1 MEADVRDLF
10 DEDALFDP
18 FDDGP
23 DGDFDPEAAAQVTV
37 GAPLTAE
44 EAAPKA
50 AAAPAVDTRTAQERF
65 RDLLKETPGQRCVM
79 LTLVDYAR
87 EPKTGA
93 EMDVRT
99 EELLRYGFS
108 IYSPVV
114 FRELLE
120 EAGALRYMLLDDEG
134 NEIAV
139 DEAAGGVAGE
149 ADAQS
154 GMDDAAAETV
164 VAGSDVAVGAV
175 SGAAS
180 SSARAAVGVAAGVVG
195 AAVAGAA
202 DVATGAAD
210 AEPVLRSEQ
219 YFDGEETVELEF
231 LEVADER
238 PGLWVA
244 TPEGL
249 EVVDE
254 QDDTGEIRKLL
265 AAEPQYLDIYH
276 QILDFCCEEGGRSAK
291 EIDRLVN
298 DSPLLEE
305 PRRYSGYFVGR
316 LERKGALEW
325 RGGWCTTQVGR
336 DMIEEALAAA
346 AQ

>member
-18 FDDGP
+18 FEDGP
-23 DGDFDPEAAAQVTV
+23 DGDFDSEAAAQVTV

-65 RDLLKETPGQRCVM
+65 RDLLKETPGQRRVM
-79 LTLVDYAR
+79 LALVDYAR

-93 EMDVRT
+93 EMDART
-99 EELLRYGFS
+99 EDLLRYGFS
-108 IYSPVV
+108 VYSPVI

-120 EAGALRYMLLDDEG
+120 EAGALRYVLLDDEG
-134 NEIAV
+134 SEVAA
-139 DEAAGGVAGE
+139 DEAAGV
-149 ADAQS
+149 ADAQ
-154 GMDDAAAETV
+154 AE
-164 VAGSDVAVGAV
+164 AGAG
-175 SGAAS
+175 GP
-180 SSARAAVGVAAGVVG
+180 GVADAGVG
-195 AAVAGAA
+195 AAYGA
-202 DVATGAAD
+202 
-210 AEPVLRSEQ
+210 PVLRSEE

-231 LEVADER
+231 LEAADER

-254 QDDTGEIRKLL
+254 QDDAGEIRKLL

-276 QILDFCCEEGGRSAK
+276 QILDYCCEEGGRSAK

-336 DMIEEALAAA
+336 DMIDEAVAAAA

>member
-65 RDLLKETPGQRCVM
+65 RDLLKETPGQRRVM
-79 LTLVDYAR
+79 LALVDYAR

-93 EMDVRT
+93 EMDART
-99 EELLRYGFS
+99 EDLLRYGFS
-108 IYSPVV
+108 VYSPVI

-120 EAGALRYMLLDDEG
+120 EAGVLRYVLLDDEG
-134 NEIAV
+134 GEVAA
-139 DEAAGGVAGE
+139 DEAAGGAQAE
-149 ADAQS
+149 AH
-154 GMDDAAAETV
+154 
-164 VAGSDVAVGAV
+164 GA
-175 SGAAS
+175 
-180 SSARAAVGVAAGVVG
+180 
-195 AAVAGAA
+195 
-202 DVATGAAD
+202 
-210 AEPVLRSEQ
+210 PVLCSEE
-219 YFDGEETVELEF
+219 YFDGKETVELEF

-254 QDDTGEIRKLL
+254 QDDAGEIRKLL

-336 DMIEEALAAA
+336 DMIDEAVAAAA

>member
-18 FDDGP
+18 FEDGP
-23 DGDFDPEAAAQVTV
+23 DGDVDPAAAAQVTV
-37 GAPLTAE
+37 GAPLSAE

-65 RDLLKETPGQRCVM
+65 RDLLAETPGQRRVM
-79 LTLVDYAR
+79 LALVDYCR
-87 EPKTGA
+87 QPKTGV
-93 EMDVRT
+93 EMDERT

-108 IYSPVV
+108 VYSPVV

-120 EAGALRYMLLDDEG
+120 EAGAIRYVVFDEDG
-134 NEIAV
+134 NE
-139 DEAAGGVAGE
+139 
-149 ADAQS
+149 
-154 GMDDAAAETV
+154 
-164 VAGSDVAVGAV
+164 
-175 SGAAS
+175 
-180 SSARAAVGVAAGVVG
+180 VAAGASG
-195 AAVAGAA
+195 AVDADGLPVDSGYRNGVCAGEMRDAV
-202 DVATGAAD
+202 D
-210 AEPVLRSEQ
+210 ARSEMSSEQ
-219 YFDGEETVELEF
+219 YFDGEETVELQFMEI
-231 LEVADER
+231 ADER

-244 TPEGL
+244 TAEGL

-254 QDDTGEIRKLL
+254 QDDAGEVRKLL

-276 QILDFCCEEGGRSAK
+276 QILDFCTEDGGRSAK

-325 RGGWCTTQVGR
+325 RGGWCTTQVGH
-336 DMIEEALAAA
+336 DMIAEALAAA

>member
-1 MEADVRDLF
+1 MEADVRELF
-10 DEDALFDP
+10 DEDELFDP
-18 FDDGP
+18 FEDMPEGEI
-23 DGDFDPEAAAQVTV
+23 DPEAAAQVTV

-44 EAAPKA
+44 QAAPKA
-50 AAAPAVDTRTAQERF
+50 AAAPAVDERTAQERF
-65 RDLLKETPGQRCVM
+65 RDLLKETPGQRRVM
-79 LTLVDYAR
+79 LALVDYCR

-93 EMDVRT
+93 EMDART
-99 EELLRYGFS
+99 EDLLRYGFS
-108 IYSPVV
+108 VYSPVV

-120 EAGALRYMLLDDEG
+120 EAGAIRYVLLDDDGNMVEPDGAVAAADGQPVESGDRSSAAGEG
-134 NEIAV
+134 RVATE
-139 DEAAGGVAGE
+139 AGGVGL
-149 ADAQS
+149 
-154 GMDDAAAETV
+154 
-164 VAGSDVAVGAV
+164 
-175 SGAAS
+175 
-180 SSARAAVGVAAGVVG
+180 AAGVAGVATSAAGKGG
-195 AAVAGAA
+195 AAF
-202 DVATGAAD
+202 DVASVTAVGRGAVAD
-210 AEPVLRSEQ
+210 EMSLLHSEE

-231 LEVADER
+231 MEIADER

-254 QDDTGEIRKLL
+254 QDDAGEIRKLL

-276 QILDFCCEEGGRSAK
+276 QILDYCCEEGGRSAK
-291 EIDRLVN
+291 ELDRLVN

>member
-10 DEDALFDP
+10 DDDALFDP
-18 FDDGP
+18 FEDGP

-65 RDLLKETPGQRCVM
+65 RDLLKETPGQRRVM
-79 LTLVDYAR
+79 LALVDYAR

-93 EMDVRT
+93 EMDART
-99 EELLRYGFS
+99 EDLLRYGFS
-108 IYSPVV
+108 VYSPVI

-120 EAGALRYMLLDDEG
+120 EAGALRYVLLDDEG
-134 NEIAV
+134 SEVAA
-139 DEAAGGVAGE
+139 DEAAGV
-149 ADAQS
+149 ADAQAEA
-154 GMDDAAAETV
+154 GTGGPGVVDAATGTAY
-164 VAGSDVAVGAV
+164 GA
-175 SGAAS
+175 
-180 SSARAAVGVAAGVVG
+180 
-195 AAVAGAA
+195 
-202 DVATGAAD
+202 
-210 AEPVLRSEQ
+210 PVLRSED

-254 QDDTGEIRKLL
+254 QDDAGEIRKLL

-276 QILDFCCEEGGRSAK
+276 QILEYCCEEGGRSAK

-336 DMIEEALAAA
+336 DMIDEAVAAAA

>member
-18 FDDGP
+18 FEDVDV
-23 DGDFDPEAAAQVTV
+23 DELDPEAAAQVTV
-37 GAPLTAE
+37 ASPLSAQ
-44 EAAPKA
+44 EAAPRA
-50 AAAPAVDTRTAQERF
+50 AAAPAMDMRAAQERF
-65 RDLLKETPGQRCVM
+65 RDLLKETPGQRRVM
-79 LTLVDYAR
+79 LSLVDYCR

-93 EMDVRT
+93 EMDERT
-99 EELLRYGFS
+99 DELLRYGFS
-108 IYSPVV
+108 VFSPVV

-120 EAGALRYMLLDDEG
+120 EAGAIRYAVFDADG
-134 NEIAV
+134 NEVAG
-139 DEAAGGVAGE
+139 DASAAAAGGGL
-149 ADAQS
+149 
-154 GMDDAAAETV
+154 TV
-164 VAGSDVAVGAV
+164 SNGDRSDVSAGGAGG
-175 SGAAS
+175 GAYGDETDSPGLAF
-180 SSARAAVGVAAGVVG
+180 AGG
-195 AAVAGAA
+195 G
-202 DVATGAAD
+202 DT
-210 AEPVLRSEQ
+210 LLSEE
-219 YFDGEETVELEF
+219 YFDGQEAVELEF
-231 LEVADER
+231 LEVADGR

-254 QDDTGEIRKLL
+254 QDDAGEIRKLL

-276 QILDFCCEEGGRSAK
+276 QILDFCTMDGGRSAK

-325 RGGWCTTQVGR
+325 RCGWCTTQVGR
-336 DMIEEALAAA
+336 DMIAEALAAA
-346 AQ
+346 TQ

>member
-18 FDDGP
+18 FEDGP
-23 DGDFDPEAAAQVTV
+23 DGDFDSEAAAQVTV
-37 GAPLTAE
+37 GAPLSAE
-44 EAAPKA
+44 EVAPKTA
-50 AAAPAVDTRTAQERF
+50 AALAVDTRTAQERF
-65 RDLLKETPGQRCVM
+65 RDLLKETPGQRRVM
-79 LTLVDYAR
+79 LALVDYAR
-87 EPKTGA
+87 EPKTGE
-93 EMDVRT
+93 EMDART
-99 EELLRYGFS
+99 EDLLRYGFS
-108 IYSPVV
+108 VYSPVV

-120 EAGALRYMLLDDEG
+120 EAGALRYVLLDDEG
-134 NEIAV
+134 SEVAA
-139 DEAAGGVAGE
+139 DEAAGV
-149 ADAQS
+149 ADAQAEA
-154 GMDDAAAETV
+154 GAGGPGVVDAATGTAY
-164 VAGSDVAVGAV
+164 GA
-175 SGAAS
+175 
-180 SSARAAVGVAAGVVG
+180 
-195 AAVAGAA
+195 
-202 DVATGAAD
+202 
-210 AEPVLRSEQ
+210 PVLRSED
-219 YFDGEETVELEF
+219 YFGGEETVELEF

-254 QDDTGEIRKLL
+254 QDDAGEIRKLL

-276 QILDFCCEEGGRSAK
+276 QILDYCCEEGGRSAK

-336 DMIEEALAAA
+336 DMIDEAVASAA

>member
-1 MEADVRDLF
+1 M
-10 DEDALFDP
+10 
-18 FDDGP
+18 
-23 DGDFDPEAAAQVTV
+23 
-37 GAPLTAE
+37 
-44 EAAPKA
+44 
-50 AAAPAVDTRTAQERF
+50 
-65 RDLLKETPGQRCVM
+65 
-79 LTLVDYAR
+79 
-87 EPKTGA
+87 
-93 EMDVRT
+93 
-99 EELLRYGFS
+99 
-108 IYSPVV
+108 
-114 FRELLE
+114 
-120 EAGALRYMLLDDEG
+120 
-134 NEIAV
+134 
-139 DEAAGGVAGE
+139 
-149 ADAQS
+149 
-154 GMDDAAAETV
+154 
-164 VAGSDVAVGAV
+164 
-175 SGAAS
+175 
-180 SSARAAVGVAAGVVG
+180 GVAAGVVG

-254 QDDTGEIRKLL
+254 QDDAGEIRKLL

>member
-44 EAAPKA
+44 ETAPKA

-65 RDLLKETPGQRCVM
+65 SDLLKEAPGQRRVM
-79 LTLVDYAR
+79 LALVDYAR

-93 EMDVRT
+93 EMDART
-99 EELLRYGFS
+99 EDLLRYGFS
-108 IYSPVV
+108 VYSPVI

-120 EAGALRYMLLDDEG
+120 EAGALRYVLLDDEG
-134 NEIAV
+134 SEVAA
-139 DEAAGGVAGE
+139 DEAAGV
-149 ADAQS
+149 ADAQ
-154 GMDDAAAETV
+154 AE
-164 VAGSDVAVGAV
+164 AGAG
-175 SGAAS
+175 GP
-180 SSARAAVGVAAGVVG
+180 GVADAG
-195 AAVAGAA
+195 AGAA
-202 DVATGAAD
+202 YGAPA
-210 AEPVLRSEQ
+210 LRSEE
-219 YFDGEETVELEF
+219 YFDGEEIVELEF
-231 LEVADER
+231 LEAADER
-238 PGLWVA
+238 PRLWVA

-254 QDDTGEIRKLL
+254 QDDAGGIRKLL

-276 QILDFCCEEGGRSAK
+276 QILDYCCEEGGRSAK

-336 DMIEEALAAA
+336 DMIDEAVAAAA

>member
-18 FDDGP
+18 FEDGP
-23 DGDFDPEAAAQVTV
+23 DGDFDSEAAAQVTV

-65 RDLLKETPGQRCVM
+65 RDLLKETPGQRRVM
-79 LTLVDYAR
+79 LALVDYAR

-93 EMDVRT
+93 EMDART

-108 IYSPVV
+108 VYSPVI

-120 EAGALRYMLLDDEG
+120 EAGALRYVLLDDEG
-134 NEIAV
+134 NEAAA
-139 DEAAGGVAGE
+139 DEAAGV
-149 ADAQS
+149 ADAQ
-154 GMDDAAAETV
+154 AE
-164 VAGSDVAVGAV
+164 AGAG
-175 SGAAS
+175 GP
-180 SSARAAVGVAAGVVG
+180 GVADAG
-195 AAVAGAA
+195 AGAA
-202 DVATGAAD
+202 YGA
-210 AEPVLRSEQ
+210 PVLRSED

-254 QDDTGEIRKLL
+254 QDDAGEIRKLL

-276 QILDFCCEEGGRSAK
+276 QILDYCCEEGGRSAK

-336 DMIEEALAAA
+336 GMIDEAVAVAA

>member
-10 DEDALFDP
+10 DDDALFDP
-18 FDDGP
+18 FEDGP

-65 RDLLKETPGQRCVM
+65 RDLLKETPGQRRVM
-79 LTLVDYAR
+79 LALVDYAR

-93 EMDVRT
+93 EMDART
-99 EELLRYGFS
+99 EDLLRYGFS
-108 IYSPVV
+108 VYSPVI

-120 EAGALRYMLLDDEG
+120 EAGALRYVLLDDEG
-134 NEIAV
+134 SEVAA
-139 DEAAGGVAGE
+139 DEAAGV
-149 ADAQS
+149 ADAQAEA
-154 GMDDAAAETV
+154 GTGGPGVVDAATGTAY
-164 VAGSDVAVGAV
+164 GA
-175 SGAAS
+175 
-180 SSARAAVGVAAGVVG
+180 
-195 AAVAGAA
+195 
-202 DVATGAAD
+202 
-210 AEPVLRSEQ
+210 PVLRSED

-238 PGLWVA
+238 LGLWVA

-254 QDDTGEIRKLL
+254 QDDAGEIRKLL

-276 QILDFCCEEGGRSAK
+276 QILDYCCEEGGRSAK

-336 DMIEEALAAA
+336 DMIDEAVAAAA

>member
-18 FDDGP
+18 FEDGP

-50 AAAPAVDTRTAQERF
+50 AAAPAVDSRTAQERF
-65 RDLLKETPGQRCVM
+65 RDLLKETPGQRRVM
-79 LTLVDYAR
+79 LALVDYAR
-87 EPKTGA
+87 EPKTGV
-93 EMDVRT
+93 EMDART
-99 EELLRYGFS
+99 EDLLRYGFS
-108 IYSPVV
+108 VYSPVI

-120 EAGALRYMLLDDEG
+120 EAGALRYVLLDDEG
-134 NEIAV
+134 SEVAA
-139 DEAAGGVAGE
+139 DEAAGV
-149 ADAQS
+149 ADAQ
-154 GMDDAAAETV
+154 AE
-164 VAGSDVAVGAV
+164 AGAG
-175 SGAAS
+175 GP
-180 SSARAAVGVAAGVVG
+180 GVADAG
-195 AAVAGAA
+195 AGAA
-202 DVATGAAD
+202 YGA
-210 AEPVLRSEQ
+210 PVLRSED

-254 QDDTGEIRKLL
+254 QDDAGEIRKLL

-276 QILDFCCEEGGRSAK
+276 QILDYCCEEGGRSAK

-305 PRRYSGYFVGR
+305 PRRYSGYFVGH

-336 DMIEEALAAA
+336 DMIDEAVAAAA

>member
-18 FDDGP
+18 FEDGP
-23 DGDFDPEAAAQVTV
+23 DGDFDSEAAAQVTV

-65 RDLLKETPGQRCVM
+65 RDLLKETPGQRRVM
-79 LTLVDYAR
+79 LALVDYAR

-93 EMDVRT
+93 EMDART
-99 EELLRYGFS
+99 EDLLRYGFS
-108 IYSPVV
+108 VYSPVI

-120 EAGALRYMLLDDEG
+120 EAGALRYVLLDDEG
-134 NEIAV
+134 SEVAA
-139 DEAAGGVAGE
+139 DEAAGV
-149 ADAQS
+149 ADAQAEA
-154 GMDDAAAETV
+154 GAGGPGVVDAATGTAY
-164 VAGSDVAVGAV
+164 GA
-175 SGAAS
+175 
-180 SSARAAVGVAAGVVG
+180 
-195 AAVAGAA
+195 
-202 DVATGAAD
+202 
-210 AEPVLRSEQ
+210 PVLRSED

-238 PGLWVA
+238 PGLWMA

-254 QDDTGEIRKLL
+254 QDDAGEIRKLL

-276 QILDFCCEEGGRSAK
+276 QILDYCCEEGGRSAK

-336 DMIEEALAAA
+336 DMIDEAVAAAA

>member
-18 FDDGP
+18 FEDGP
-23 DGDFDPEAAAQVTV
+23 EGDVDPAAAAQVTI
-37 GAPLTAE
+37 GAPLSAE
-44 EAAPKA
+44 EAAPA
-50 AAAPAVDTRTAQERF
+50 VAAAPEVDERTAQERF
-65 RDLLKETPGQRCVM
+65 RDLLKETPAQRRVM
-79 LTLVDYAR
+79 LALVDFCR
-87 EPKTGA
+87 QPKTGE
-93 EMDVRT
+93 EMDART

-120 EAGALRYMLLDDEG
+120 EAGAIRYAVFDDDG
-134 NEIAV
+134 NEVAETHGAV
-139 DEAAGGVAGE
+139 AEGE
-149 ADAQS
+149 APVED
-154 GMDDAAAETV
+154 GDRC
-164 VAGSDVAVGAV
+164 GSAPGEGLDGT
-175 SGAAS
+175 
-180 SSARAAVGVAAGVVG
+180 
-195 AAVAGAA
+195 AA
-202 DVATGAAD
+202 DRAD
-210 AEPVLRSEQ
+210 AEPCVMSSEE
-219 YFDGEETVELEF
+219 YFDGQETVELEF

-238 PGLWVA
+238 PWLWVA

-254 QDDTGEIRKLL
+254 QDDAGEIRDLL
-265 AAEPQYLDIYH
+265 AAEPKYLDIYH
-276 QILDFCCEEGGRSAK
+276 QILDFCTEDGGRSAK
-291 EIDRLVN
+291 ELDRLVN

-325 RGGWCTTQVGR
+325 RGGWCTTQAGR
-336 DMIEEALAAA
+336 EMIAEALAEV

>member
-18 FDDGP
+18 FEDGP

-37 GAPLTAE
+37 AAPLTAE

-50 AAAPAVDTRTAQERF
+50 AAAPAVDSRTAQERF
-65 RDLLKETPGQRCVM
+65 RDLLKETPGQRRVM
-79 LTLVDYAR
+79 LALVDYAR

-93 EMDVRT
+93 EMDART

-108 IYSPVV
+108 VYSPVI

-120 EAGALRYMLLDDEG
+120 EAGALRYVLLDDEG
-134 NEIAV
+134 SEVAA
-139 DEAAGGVAGE
+139 DEAAGV
-149 ADAQS
+149 ADAQ
-154 GMDDAAAETV
+154 AE
-164 VAGSDVAVGAV
+164 AGAG
-175 SGAAS
+175 GP
-180 SSARAAVGVAAGVVG
+180 GVADAG
-195 AAVAGAA
+195 AGAA
-202 DVATGAAD
+202 YGA
-210 AEPVLRSEQ
+210 PVLRSED

-254 QDDTGEIRKLL
+254 QDDAGEIRKLL

-276 QILDFCCEEGGRSAK
+276 QILDYCCEEGGRSAK

-336 DMIEEALAAA
+336 DMIDEAVAVAA

>member
-50 AAAPAVDTRTAQERF
+50 ALAPAVDTRTAQERF
-65 RDLLKETPGQRCVM
+65 RDLLKETPGQRRVM
-79 LTLVDYAR
+79 LALVDYAR

-93 EMDVRT
+93 EMDART
-99 EELLRYGFS
+99 EDLLRYGFS
-108 IYSPVV
+108 VYSPVI

-120 EAGALRYMLLDDEG
+120 EAGVLRYVLLDDEG
-134 NEIAV
+134 GEVAA
-139 DEAAGGVAGE
+139 DEAAGGAQAE
-149 ADAQS
+149 AH
-154 GMDDAAAETV
+154 
-164 VAGSDVAVGAV
+164 GA
-175 SGAAS
+175 
-180 SSARAAVGVAAGVVG
+180 
-195 AAVAGAA
+195 
-202 DVATGAAD
+202 
-210 AEPVLRSEQ
+210 PVLRSEE
-219 YFDGEETVELEF
+219 YFDGKETVELEF

-254 QDDTGEIRKLL
+254 QDDAGEIRKLL

-276 QILDFCCEEGGRSAK
+276 QILDYCCEEGGRSAK

-305 PRRYSGYFVGR
+305 PRRYSGYFVDR

>member
-65 RDLLKETPGQRCVM
+65 RDLLKETPGQRRVM
-79 LTLVDYAR
+79 LALVDYAR

-93 EMDVRT
+93 EMDART
-99 EELLRYGFS
+99 EDLLRYGFS
-108 IYSPVV
+108 VYSPVI

-120 EAGALRYMLLDDEG
+120 EAGVLRYVLLDDEG
-134 NEIAV
+134 GEVAA
-139 DEAAGGVAGE
+139 DEAAGGAQAE
-149 ADAQS
+149 AH
-154 GMDDAAAETV
+154 
-164 VAGSDVAVGAV
+164 GA
-175 SGAAS
+175 
-180 SSARAAVGVAAGVVG
+180 
-195 AAVAGAA
+195 
-202 DVATGAAD
+202 
-210 AEPVLRSEQ
+210 PVLRSEE
-219 YFDGEETVELEF
+219 YFDGKETVELEF

-254 QDDTGEIRKLL
+254 QDDAGEIRKLL
-265 AAEPQYLDIYH
+265 AAELQYLDIYH
-276 QILDFCCEEGGRSAK
+276 QILDYCCEEGGRSAK

-336 DMIEEALAAA
+336 DMIDEAVAAAA

>member
-18 FDDGP
+18 FEDGP
-23 DGDFDPEAAAQVTV
+23 DGDFDSEAAAQVTV

-65 RDLLKETPGQRCVM
+65 RDLLKETPGQRRVM
-79 LTLVDYAR
+79 LALVDYAR

-93 EMDVRT
+93 EMDART

-108 IYSPVV
+108 VYSPVI

-120 EAGALRYMLLDDEG
+120 EAGALRYVLLDDEG
-134 NEIAV
+134 SEVAA
-139 DEAAGGVAGE
+139 DEAAGV
-149 ADAQS
+149 ADAQ
-154 GMDDAAAETV
+154 AE
-164 VAGSDVAVGAV
+164 AGAG
-175 SGAAS
+175 GP
-180 SSARAAVGVAAGVVG
+180 GVADAG
-195 AAVAGAA
+195 AGAA
-202 DVATGAAD
+202 YGA
-210 AEPVLRSEQ
+210 PVLRSEE

-231 LEVADER
+231 LEAADER

-254 QDDTGEIRKLL
+254 QDDAGEIRKLL

-276 QILDFCCEEGGRSAK
+276 QILDYCCEEGGRSAK

-336 DMIEEALAAA
+336 DMIDEAVAAAA

>member
-18 FDDGP
+18 FEDVDV
-23 DGDFDPEAAAQVTV
+23 DELDPAAAAQVTV
-37 GAPLTAE
+37 ASPLSAQ
-44 EAAPKA
+44 EAAPRA
-50 AAAPAVDTRTAQERF
+50 AAAPAMDMRAAQERF
-65 RDLLKETPGQRCVM
+65 RDLLKETPGQRRVM
-79 LTLVDYAR
+79 LSLVDYCR

-93 EMDVRT
+93 EMDERT
-99 EELLRYGFS
+99 DELLRYGFS
-108 IYSPVV
+108 VFSPVV

-120 EAGALRYMLLDDEG
+120 EAGAIRYAVFDADG
-134 NEIAV
+134 NEVAEDASAGSAGGGAYG
-139 DEAAGGVAGE
+139 DEADSSGRAFAGGG
-149 ADAQS
+149 D
-154 GMDDAAAETV
+154 T
-164 VAGSDVAVGAV
+164 
-175 SGAAS
+175 
-180 SSARAAVGVAAGVVG
+180 
-195 AAVAGAA
+195 
-202 DVATGAAD
+202 
-210 AEPVLRSEQ
+210 LLSEE
-219 YFDGEETVELEF
+219 YFDGQEAVELEF
-231 LEVADER
+231 LEVADGR

-254 QDDTGEIRKLL
+254 QDDAGEIRKLL

-276 QILDFCCEEGGRSAK
+276 QILDFCTLDGGRSAK

-325 RGGWCTTQVGR
+325 RCGWCTTQVGR
-336 DMIEEALAAA
+336 DMIAEALAAA
-346 AQ
+346 TQ

>member
-18 FDDGP
+18 FEDGP
-23 DGDFDPEAAAQVTV
+23 EGDVDPAAAAQVTI
-37 GAPLTAE
+37 GAPLSAE
-44 EAAPKA
+44 EAAPA
-50 AAAPAVDTRTAQERF
+50 VAAAPEVDERTAQERF
-65 RDLLKETPGQRCVM
+65 RDLLKETPAQRRVM
-79 LTLVDYAR
+79 LALVDFCR
-87 EPKTGA
+87 QPKTGE
-93 EMDVRT
+93 EMDART

-120 EAGALRYMLLDDEG
+120 EAGAIRYVFDDDG
-134 NEIAV
+134 NEVAETHGAV
-139 DEAAGGVAGE
+139 AEGE
-149 ADAQS
+149 APVED
-154 GMDDAAAETV
+154 GDRC
-164 VAGSDVAVGAV
+164 GSAPGEGLDGT
-175 SGAAS
+175 
-180 SSARAAVGVAAGVVG
+180 
-195 AAVAGAA
+195 AA
-202 DVATGAAD
+202 DRAD
-210 AEPVLRSEQ
+210 AEPCVMSSEE
-219 YFDGEETVELEF
+219 YFDGQETVELEF

-254 QDDTGEIRKLL
+254 QDDAGEIRDLL
-265 AAEPQYLDIYH
+265 AAEPKYLDIYH
-276 QILDFCCEEGGRSAK
+276 QILDFCTEDGGRSAK
-291 EIDRLVN
+291 ELDRLVN

-325 RGGWCTTQVGR
+325 RGGWCTTQAGRGAGRGRTVGDRASGQGAR
-336 DMIEEALAAA
+336 DDVADAASQGREARFCA
-346 AQ
+346 

>member
-1 MEADVRDLF
+1 MEADIRDLF

-18 FDDGP
+18 FEDVDA
-23 DGDFDPEAAAQVTV
+23 DELDPAAVAQVTV
-37 GAPLTAE
+37 GAPLSAE

-65 RDLLKETPGQRCVM
+65 RDLLNETPGQRRVM
-79 LTLVDYAR
+79 LALVDYCR

-93 EMDVRT
+93 EMDDRT
-99 EELLRYGFS
+99 NELLRYGFS
-108 IYSPVV
+108 VFSPVV

-120 EAGALRYMLLDDEG
+120 EAGAIRYVVLDADG
-134 NEIAV
+134 NEVVGDLPDAA
-139 DEAAGGVAGE
+139 AAGGLPVDDGDRNGISAG
-149 ADAQS
+149 
-154 GMDDAAAETV
+154 
-164 VAGSDVAVGAV
+164 GAV
-175 SGAAS
+175 AEAREGGADSGHALVDGDVTLS
-180 SSARAAVGVAAGVVG
+180 S
-195 AAVAGAA
+195 
-202 DVATGAAD
+202 
-210 AEPVLRSEQ
+210 EE
-219 YFDGEETVELEF
+219 YFDGQETVELEF
-231 LEVADER
+231 LEVADEC

-244 TPEGL
+244 TSEGL

-254 QDDTGEIRKLL
+254 QDDAGEIRKLL
-265 AAEPQYLDIYH
+265 AAEPEYLDIYH
-276 QILDFCCEEGGRSAK
+276 QILDFCTLDGGRSAK

-325 RGGWCTTQVGR
+325 RGGWCTTQVGH
-336 DMIEEALAAA
+336 DMIAEALATT

>member
-1 MEADVRDLF
+1 MEADVRELF
-10 DEDALFDP
+10 DEDELFDP
-18 FDDGP
+18 FEDMPEGEI
-23 DGDFDPEAAAQVTV
+23 DPEAAAQVTV

-44 EAAPKA
+44 QAAPKA
-50 AAAPAVDTRTAQERF
+50 AAAPAVDERTAQERF
-65 RDLLKETPGQRCVM
+65 RDLLKETPGQRRVM
-79 LTLVDYAR
+79 LALVDYCR

-93 EMDVRT
+93 EMDART
-99 EELLRYGFS
+99 EDLLRYGFS
-108 IYSPVV
+108 VYSPVV

-120 EAGALRYMLLDDEG
+120 EAGAIRYVLLDDDG
-134 NEIAV
+134 NMVEP
-139 DEAAGGVAGE
+139 DEAAGAADGRPVENGDRHAAAAGEGVA
-149 ADAQS
+149 
-154 GMDDAAAETV
+154 V
-164 VAGSDVAVGAV
+164 P
-175 SGAAS
+175 
-180 SSARAAVGVAAGVVG
+180 
-195 AAVAGAA
+195 AA
-202 DVATGAAD
+202 D
-210 AEPVLRSEQ
+210 ELHSEE

-231 LEVADER
+231 MEIADER

-254 QDDTGEIRKLL
+254 QDDAGEIRKLL

-276 QILDFCCEEGGRSAK
+276 QILDYCCEEGGRSAK
-291 EIDRLVN
+291 ELDRLVN

>member
-18 FDDGP
+18 FEDGP
-23 DGDFDPEAAAQVTV
+23 DGDFDSEAAAQVTV

-65 RDLLKETPGQRCVM
+65 RDLLKETPGQRRVM
-79 LTLVDYAR
+79 LALVDYAR

-93 EMDVRT
+93 EMDART
-99 EELLRYGFS
+99 EDLLRYGFS
-108 IYSPVV
+108 VYSPVI

-120 EAGALRYMLLDDEG
+120 EAGALRYVLLDDEG
-134 NEIAV
+134 SEVAA
-139 DEAAGGVAGE
+139 DEAAGV
-149 ADAQS
+149 ADAQ
-154 GMDDAAAETV
+154 AE
-164 VAGSDVAVGAV
+164 AGAG
-175 SGAAS
+175 GP
-180 SSARAAVGVAAGVVG
+180 GVADAGVG
-195 AAVAGAA
+195 AAYGA
-202 DVATGAAD
+202 
-210 AEPVLRSEQ
+210 PVLRSED

-254 QDDTGEIRKLL
+254 QDDAGEIRKLL

-276 QILDFCCEEGGRSAK
+276 QILDYCCEEGGRSAK

-336 DMIEEALAAA
+336 DMIDEAVAVAA

>member
-1 MEADVRDLF
+1 MEADVRELF
-10 DEDALFDP
+10 DEDELFDP
-18 FDDGP
+18 FEDMPEGEI
-23 DGDFDPEAAAQVTV
+23 DPEAAAQVTV

-44 EAAPKA
+44 QAAPKA
-50 AAAPAVDTRTAQERF
+50 AAAPAVDERTAQERF
-65 RDLLKETPGQRCVM
+65 RDLLKETPGQRRVM
-79 LTLVDYAR
+79 LALVDYCR

-93 EMDVRT
+93 EMDART
-99 EELLRYGFS
+99 EDLLCYGFS
-108 IYSPVV
+108 VYSPVV

-120 EAGALRYMLLDDEG
+120 EAGAIRYVLLDDDG
-134 NEIAV
+134 NMVEP
-139 DEAAGGVAGE
+139 DEAAVAADGHTVENGDRQAAAAGE
-149 ADAQS
+149 A
-154 GMDDAAAETV
+154 
-164 VAGSDVAVGAV
+164 
-175 SGAAS
+175 
-180 SSARAAVGVAAGVVG
+180 
-195 AAVAGAA
+195 AVASAA
-202 DVATGAAD
+202 D
-210 AEPVLRSEQ
+210 ELHSEE

-231 LEVADER
+231 MEIADER

-254 QDDTGEIRKLL
+254 QDDAGEIRKLL

-276 QILDFCCEEGGRSAK
+276 QILDYCCEEGGRSAK
-291 EIDRLVN
+291 ELDRLVN

>member
-18 FDDGP
+18 FEDGP
-23 DGDFDPEAAAQVTV
+23 DGDFDSEAAAQVTV

-65 RDLLKETPGQRCVM
+65 RDLLKETPGQRRVM
-79 LTLVDYAR
+79 LALVDYAR
-87 EPKTGA
+87 EPKTGV
-93 EMDVRT
+93 EMDART
-99 EELLRYGFS
+99 EDLLRYGFS
-108 IYSPVV
+108 VYSPVI

-120 EAGALRYMLLDDEG
+120 EAGALRYVLLDDEG
-134 NEIAV
+134 SEVAA
-139 DEAAGGVAGE
+139 DEAAGV
-149 ADAQS
+149 ADAQ
-154 GMDDAAAETV
+154 AE
-164 VAGSDVAVGAV
+164 AGAG
-175 SGAAS
+175 GP
-180 SSARAAVGVAAGVVG
+180 GVADAG
-195 AAVAGAA
+195 AGAA
-202 DVATGAAD
+202 YGA
-210 AEPVLRSEQ
+210 PMLRSED

-254 QDDTGEIRKLL
+254 QDDAGEIRKLL

>member
-18 FDDGP
+18 FEDGP

-65 RDLLKETPGQRCVM
+65 RDLLKETPGQRRVM
-79 LTLVDYAR
+79 LALVDYAR

-93 EMDVRT
+93 EMDART

-108 IYSPVV
+108 VYSPVI

-120 EAGALRYMLLDDEG
+120 EAGALRYVLLDDQG
-134 NEIAV
+134 NEI
-139 DEAAGGVAGE
+139 DAGE
-149 ADAQS
+149 AASGATAATSAPGVADAADAQ
-154 GMDDAAAETV
+154 
-164 VAGSDVAVGAV
+164 VGAGGAT
-175 SGAAS
+175 SGAAQE
-180 SSARAAVGVAAGVVG
+180 APA
-195 AAVAGAA
+195 
-202 DVATGAAD
+202 
-210 AEPVLRSEQ
+210 LHSEE

-231 LEVADER
+231 MEIADER

-254 QDDTGEIRKLL
+254 QDDAGEIRKLL

-276 QILDFCCEEGGRSAK
+276 QILDYCCEEGGRSAK

-336 DMIEEALAAA
+336 DMIDEAVAAAA

>member
-18 FDDGP
+18 FEDGP
-23 DGDFDPEAAAQVTV
+23 EGDVDPAAAAQVTI
-37 GAPLTAE
+37 GAPLSAE
-44 EAAPKA
+44 EAAPA
-50 AAAPAVDTRTAQERF
+50 VAAAPEVDERTAQERF
-65 RDLLKETPGQRCVM
+65 RDLLKETPAQRRVM
-79 LTLVDYAR
+79 LALVDFCR
-87 EPKTGA
+87 QPKTGE
-93 EMDVRT
+93 EMDART

-120 EAGALRYMLLDDEG
+120 EAGAIRYAVFDDDG
-134 NEIAV
+134 SEIAEAH
-139 DEAAGGVAGE
+139 EAATEGE
-149 ADAQS
+149 APVEGGDRCGSAP
-154 GMDDAAAETV
+154 GDGLDGAAA
-164 VAGSDVAVGAV
+164 D
-175 SGAAS
+175 
-180 SSARAAVGVAAGVVG
+180 R
-195 AAVAGAA
+195 
-202 DVATGAAD
+202 AD
-210 AEPVLRSEQ
+210 AEPCAMSSEE
-219 YFDGEETVELEF
+219 YFDGQETVELEF

-254 QDDTGEIRKLL
+254 QDDAGEIRDLL
-265 AAEPQYLDIYH
+265 AAEPKYLDIYH
-276 QILDFCCEEGGRSAK
+276 QILDFCTEDGGRSAK
-291 EIDRLVN
+291 ELDRLVN

-325 RGGWCTTQVGR
+325 RGGWCTTQAGR
-336 DMIEEALAAA
+336 DMIAEALAEV

>member
-1 MEADVRDLF
+1 MSS
-10 DEDALFDP
+10 
-18 FDDGP
+18 
-23 DGDFDPEAAAQVTV
+23 
-37 GAPLTAE
+37 E
-44 EAAPKA
+44 E
-50 AAAPAVDTRTAQERF
+50 
-65 RDLLKETPGQRCVM
+65 
-79 LTLVDYAR
+79 
-87 EPKTGA
+87 
-93 EMDVRT
+93 
-99 EELLRYGFS
+99 
-108 IYSPVV
+108 
-114 FRELLE
+114 
-120 EAGALRYMLLDDEG
+120 
-134 NEIAV
+134 
-139 DEAAGGVAGE
+139 
-149 ADAQS
+149 
-154 GMDDAAAETV
+154 
-164 VAGSDVAVGAV
+164 
-175 SGAAS
+175 
-180 SSARAAVGVAAGVVG
+180 
-195 AAVAGAA
+195 
-202 DVATGAAD
+202 
-210 AEPVLRSEQ
+210 
-219 YFDGEETVELEF
+219 YFDGQETVELEF

-244 TPEGL
+244 TPEGR

-254 QDDTGEIRKLL
+254 QDDAGEIRKLL

>member
-18 FDDGP
+18 FEDGP
-23 DGDFDPEAAAQVTV
+23 DGDFDSEAAAQVTV
-37 GAPLTAE
+37 GAPLSAE
-44 EAAPKA
+44 EAAPKT

-65 RDLLKETPGQRCVM
+65 RDLLKETPGQRRVM
-79 LTLVDYAR
+79 LALVDYAR
-87 EPKTGA
+87 EPKTGE
-93 EMDVRT
+93 EMDART
-99 EELLRYGFS
+99 EDLLRYGFS
-108 IYSPVV
+108 VYSPVV

-120 EAGALRYMLLDDEG
+120 EAGALRYVLLDDEG
-134 NEIAV
+134 NEV
-139 DEAAGGVAGE
+139 VADV
-149 ADAQS
+149 ADA
-154 GMDDAAAETV
+154 GDGAAAE
-164 VAGSDVAVGAV
+164 GE
-175 SGAAS
+175 
-180 SSARAAVGVAAGVVG
+180 SA
-195 AAVAGAA
+195 
-202 DVATGAAD
+202 
-210 AEPVLRSEQ
+210 LQSEE

-254 QDDTGEIRKLL
+254 QDDAGEIRKLL

-276 QILDFCCEEGGRSAK
+276 QILDYCCEEGGRSAK

-336 DMIEEALAAA
+336 DMIDEAVAAA
-346 AQ
+346 AAL

>member
-180 SSARAAVGVAAGVVG
+180 SSARAAALPWRVLPMLPLVRRMRSRCFAPSNISTAKRLLSWSFWKLLTSVRACGWPRPRGLRWLTSRMMPARSASCWPLSRSTWTSTTRFSISAAKRVGAQRRRLTAWSTTARCLRSRAGIPAISSVAWSAKARLSG
-195 AAVAGAA
+195 AAVGA
-202 DVATGAAD
+202 
-210 AEPVLRSEQ
+210 PR
-219 YFDGEETVELEF
+219 
-231 LEVADER
+231 R
-238 PGLWVA
+238 
-244 TPEGL
+244 
-249 EVVDE
+249 
-254 QDDTGEIRKLL
+254 L
-265 AAEPQYLDIYH
+265 AA
-276 QILDFCCEEGGRSAK
+276 
-291 EIDRLVN
+291 
-298 DSPLLEE
+298 
-305 PRRYSGYFVGR
+305 
-316 LERKGALEW
+316 
-325 RGGWCTTQVGR
+325 T
-336 DMIEEALAAA
+336 
-346 AQ
+346 

>member
-18 FDDGP
+18 FEDGP

-65 RDLLKETPGQRCVM
+65 RDLLKETPGQRRVM
-79 LTLVDYAR
+79 LALVDYAR

-93 EMDVRT
+93 EMDART

-108 IYSPVV
+108 VYSPVI

-120 EAGALRYMLLDDEG
+120 EAGALRYVLLDDQG
-134 NEIAV
+134 NEIDAG
-139 DEAAGGVAGE
+139 EAAGGATAATSAPGVADA
-149 ADAQS
+149 ADAQ
-154 GMDDAAAETV
+154 
-164 VAGSDVAVGAV
+164 VGAGGAT
-175 SGAAS
+175 SGAAQEVP
-180 SSARAAVGVAAGVVG
+180 A
-195 AAVAGAA
+195 
-202 DVATGAAD
+202 
-210 AEPVLRSEQ
+210 LHSEE

-231 LEVADER
+231 MEIADER

-254 QDDTGEIRKLL
+254 QDDAGEIRKLL

-276 QILDFCCEEGGRSAK
+276 QILDYCCEEGGRSAK

-336 DMIEEALAAA
+336 DMIDEAVAAAA

>member
-10 DEDALFDP
+10 DDDALFDP
-18 FDDGP
+18 FEDGP

-65 RDLLKETPGQRCVM
+65 RDLLKETPGQRRVM
-79 LTLVDYAR
+79 LALVDYAR

-93 EMDVRT
+93 EMDART
-99 EELLRYGFS
+99 EDLLRYGFS
-108 IYSPVV
+108 VYSPVI

-120 EAGALRYMLLDDEG
+120 EAGALRYVLLDDEG
-134 NEIAV
+134 SEVAA
-139 DEAAGGVAGE
+139 DEAAGV
-149 ADAQS
+149 ADAQAEA
-154 GMDDAAAETV
+154 GTGGPGVVDAATGTAY
-164 VAGSDVAVGAV
+164 GA
-175 SGAAS
+175 
-180 SSARAAVGVAAGVVG
+180 
-195 AAVAGAA
+195 
-202 DVATGAAD
+202 
-210 AEPVLRSEQ
+210 PVLRSED

-254 QDDTGEIRKLL
+254 QDDAGEIRKLL

-276 QILDFCCEEGGRSAK
+276 QILDYCCEEGGRSAK

-336 DMIEEALAAA
+336 DMIDEAVAAAA

>member
-18 FDDGP
+18 FEDGL
-23 DGDFDPEAAAQVTV
+23 DGDVDPAAAAQVTV
-37 GAPLTAE
+37 GAPLSAE
-44 EAAPKA
+44 EAAPKT
-50 AAAPAVDTRTAQERF
+50 AAAPAADTRTAQERF
-65 RDLLKETPGQRCVM
+65 RDLLTETPGQRRVM
-79 LTLVDYAR
+79 LALVDYCR

-93 EMDVRT
+93 EMDART
-99 EELLRYGFS
+99 DELLRYGFS
-108 IYSPVV
+108 VFSPVV

-120 EAGALRYMLLDDEG
+120 EAGAIRYVQLDAKG
-134 NEIAV
+134 NEV
-139 DEAAGGVAGE
+139 E
-149 ADAQS
+149 
-154 GMDDAAAETV
+154 
-164 VAGSDVAVGAV
+164 
-175 SGAAS
+175 
-180 SSARAAVGVAAGVVG
+180 VAAGDSDAQPVESGDRNGVS
-195 AAVAGAA
+195 A
-202 DVATGAAD
+202 DGVWDAATGATASEHALAD
-210 AEPVLRSEQ
+210 AATLSSEQ
-219 YFDGEETVELEF
+219 YFDGQETVELEF
-231 LEVADER
+231 LEVAEER

-254 QDDTGEIRKLL
+254 QDDAGEIRKLL

-276 QILDFCCEEGGRSAK
+276 QILDFCTEEGGRSAK
-291 EIDRLVN
+291 ELDRLVN

-336 DMIEEALAAA
+336 DMIAEALAAA

>member
-18 FDDGP
+18 FEDGP
-23 DGDFDPEAAAQVTV
+23 DGDFDSEAAAQVTV

-65 RDLLKETPGQRCVM
+65 RDLLKETPGQRRVM
-79 LTLVDYAR
+79 LALVDYAR

-93 EMDVRT
+93 EMDART
-99 EELLRYGFS
+99 EDLLRYGFS
-108 IYSPVV
+108 VYSPVI

-120 EAGALRYMLLDDEG
+120 EAGALRYVLLDDEG
-134 NEIAV
+134 SEVAA
-139 DEAAGGVAGE
+139 DEAAGV
-149 ADAQS
+149 ADAQAEA
-154 GMDDAAAETV
+154 GAGGPGVVDAATGTAY
-164 VAGSDVAVGAV
+164 GA
-175 SGAAS
+175 
-180 SSARAAVGVAAGVVG
+180 
-195 AAVAGAA
+195 
-202 DVATGAAD
+202 
-210 AEPVLRSEQ
+210 PVLRSED

-254 QDDTGEIRKLL
+254 QDDAGEIRKLL

-276 QILDFCCEEGGRSAK
+276 QILDYCCEEGGRSAK

-336 DMIEEALAAA
+336 DMIDEAVAAAA

>member
-18 FDDGP
+18 FEDGP
-23 DGDFDPEAAAQVTV
+23 DGDFDSEAAAQVTV

-65 RDLLKETPGQRCVM
+65 RDLLKETPGQRRVM
-79 LTLVDYAR
+79 LALVDYAR

-93 EMDVRT
+93 EMDART

-108 IYSPVV
+108 VYSPVI

-120 EAGALRYMLLDDEG
+120 EAGALRYVLLDDEG
-134 NEIAV
+134 SEVAA
-139 DEAAGGVAGE
+139 DEAAGV
-149 ADAQS
+149 ADAQ
-154 GMDDAAAETV
+154 AE
-164 VAGSDVAVGAV
+164 AGAG
-175 SGAAS
+175 GP
-180 SSARAAVGVAAGVVG
+180 GVADAG
-195 AAVAGAA
+195 AGAA
-202 DVATGAAD
+202 YGA
-210 AEPVLRSEQ
+210 PVLRSED

-254 QDDTGEIRKLL
+254 QDDAGEIRKLL

-276 QILDFCCEEGGRSAK
+276 QILDYCCEEGGRSAK

-336 DMIEEALAAA
+336 DMIDEAVAAAA

>member
-65 RDLLKETPGQRCVM
+65 RDLLKETPGQRRVM
-79 LTLVDYAR
+79 LALVDYAR

-93 EMDVRT
+93 EMDART
-99 EELLRYGFS
+99 EDLLRYGFS
-108 IYSPVV
+108 VYSPVI

-120 EAGALRYMLLDDEG
+120 EAGVLRYVLLDDEG
-134 NEIAV
+134 GEVAAN
-139 DEAAGGVAGE
+139 EAAGGAQAE
-149 ADAQS
+149 AH
-154 GMDDAAAETV
+154 
-164 VAGSDVAVGAV
+164 GA
-175 SGAAS
+175 
-180 SSARAAVGVAAGVVG
+180 
-195 AAVAGAA
+195 
-202 DVATGAAD
+202 
-210 AEPVLRSEQ
+210 PVLRSEE
-219 YFDGEETVELEF
+219 YFDGKETVELEF

-254 QDDTGEIRKLL
+254 QDDAGEIRKLL

-276 QILDFCCEEGGRSAK
+276 QILDYCCEEGGRSAK

-336 DMIEEALAAA
+336 DMIDEAVAAAA

>member
-18 FDDGP
+18 FEDGP
-23 DGDFDPEAAAQVTV
+23 DGDFDSEAAAQVTV

-65 RDLLKETPGQRCVM
+65 RDLLKETPGQRRVM
-79 LTLVDYAR
+79 LALVDYAR
-87 EPKTGA
+87 EPKTGV
-93 EMDVRT
+93 EMDART
-99 EELLRYGFS
+99 EDLLRYGFS
-108 IYSPVV
+108 VYSPVI

-120 EAGALRYMLLDDEG
+120 EAGALRYVLLDDEG
-134 NEIAV
+134 SEVAA
-139 DEAAGGVAGE
+139 DEAAGV
-149 ADAQS
+149 ADAQ
-154 GMDDAAAETV
+154 AE
-164 VAGSDVAVGAV
+164 AGAG
-175 SGAAS
+175 GP
-180 SSARAAVGVAAGVVG
+180 GVADAG
-195 AAVAGAA
+195 AGAA
-202 DVATGAAD
+202 YGA
-210 AEPVLRSEQ
+210 PVLRSED

-254 QDDTGEIRKLL
+254 QDDAGEIRKLL

-276 QILDFCCEEGGRSAK
+276 QILDYCCEEGGRSAK

-325 RGGWCTTQVGR
+325 RGGWCATQVGH
-336 DMIEEALAAA
+336 DMIDEAVAAAA